1 MGCPRLRWHLHVC
14 SPLMRHWF
22 GQNIYM
28 RQANIVHV
36 HAKFFNLRA
45 TWMCDGMT
53 GWTRTHGLTR
63 RTACNE
69 AKCAMTQGGRGPQSP
84 TQRHTHLGTVG
95 VGVGARRGVMGAP
108 NF

>member
-36 HAKFFNLRA
+36 HATCMMSVQDSGNIITLDQFLDPFVRIY
-45 TWMCDGMT
+45 
-53 GWTRTHGLTR
+53 TRS
-63 RTACNE
+63 CE
-69 AKCAMTQGGRGPQSP
+69 
-84 TQRHTHLGTVG
+84 
-95 VGVGARRGVMGAP
+95 
-108 NF
+108 